1 MRVTPSDLQAGYL
14 FTWLLNSTIHQPRD
28 QITLLGFPVLAGPV
42 SQIMRPHVTWPLGA
56 LKGDRPLPYLHKGP
70 TMPRFGESHLP
81 REEPTDADDAQNV
94 KHSRAHD
101 GPHAHVA
108 LGDEDS

>member
-1 MRVTPSDLQAGYL
+1 MALELHNPSAQRSNHAAWVSSPGWASFSGHETPYHLTQD
-14 FTWLLNSTIHQPRD
+14 H
-28 QITLLGFPVLAGPV
+28 
-42 SQIMRPHVTWPLGA
+42 WPLGA

-70 TMPRFGESHLP
+70 TMPCFGESHLP

>member
-1 MRVTPSDLQAGYL
+1 
-14 FTWLLNSTIHQPRD
+14 
-28 QITLLGFPVLAGPV
+28 
-42 SQIMRPHVTWPLGA
+42 
-56 LKGDRPLPYLHKGP
+56 
-70 TMPRFGESHLP
+70 MPCFGESHLP

>member
-1 MRVTPSDLQAGYL
+1 MPPDPRRLALGCAQGRQA
-14 FTWLLNSTIHQPRD
+14 T
-28 QITLLGFPVLAGPV
+28 
-42 SQIMRPHVTWPLGA
+42 A
-56 LKGDRPLPYLHKGP
+56 LPPQGHHA
-70 TMPRFGESHLP
+70 TFCESHLP

-94 KHSRAHD
+94 EHSGAHD